1 MLSRVGDLGGSVF
14 FWTGRYWT
22 QVGLVAHPFD
32 CSQTRSYT
40 RLSAYWPWIENILTL
55 DNETLEPTTT
65 STTTATT
72 SSTTRTTRTTTRT
85 TSTPVRRVTHE
96 CDRRPSECGC
106 GLKNVD
112 HAWDNPS
119 SEEIAAQS
127 WSMMVSIRTND
138 NEHLCCGT
146 ILSDLF
152 ILTAAHCVVHQSTTN
167 DLSVVAGIDRLSQNS
182 TFLRRVDRIFLH
194 ENYTQQ
200 NGSLHDLAIL
210 QLDRSLDIDRESTL
224 AQTCLPNKTESDTT
238 LMAVGWPRSDT
249 DRKVL
254 DHLHQISVRLFP
266 TCVNSNYDPRYQF
279 CAGLS
284 ANQTGQ

>member
-1 MLSRVGDLGGSVF
+1 MF

-22 QVGLVAHPFD
+22 QVGLVAHPSD

-40 RLSAYWPWIENILTL
+40 RLSAYWPWIEDILIR

-65 STTTATT
+65 STTTVTVSRT
-72 SSTTRTTRTTTRT
+72 SGTTRTTRTTTRT
-85 TSTPVRRVTHE
+85 TSTPVKRVIHE
-96 CDRRPSECGC
+96 CDRRPNECGC

-112 HAWDNPS
+112 HALENPS
-119 SEEIAAQS
+119 GEEIAPQS
-127 WSMMVSIRTND
+127 WSMMVSIRAND

-152 ILTAAHCVVHQSTTN
+152 VLTAAHCVVHQSTTN
-167 DLSVVAGIDRLSQNS
+167 NLSVVAGIDLLSQNS

-200 NGSLHDLAIL
+200 NGSIHDLAIL
-210 QLDRSLDIDRESTL
+210 QLDRSLDIGRESSL
-224 AQTCLPNKTESDTT
+224 AQTCLPNKTEDDAI

-249 DRKVL
+249 DRNVF

-266 TCVNSNYDPRYQF
+266 TCANSTYDPRYQF
-279 CAGLS
+279 CAGIS
-284 ANQTGQ
+284 ANQTSQ